1 MRRIIESVPNISE
14 GRRKEVVEE
23 IVNVLRGRDGV
34 KVLNYSMDPDHN
46 RSVITIAGEPEKV
59 LDALFDFTKKSVE
72 LIDLR
77 VHKGEHP
84 RIGAVDVIPLV
95 PIKGITKKE
104 LNEYAKK
111 LGERIWREL
120 KVPIYFYA
128 YSATKPEREKLPN
141 IRKGEFEGLSEKMK
155 NKEWYPDIGD
165 NVPHETAGATVI
177 GVRDFLIAFNINL
190 NTPDVEIAKKIAKS
204 IRESSGGLRYIQAK
218 GFYIEEKN
226 CAQVSMNI
234 LNFKKAPIYRVY
246 EIVKMEAERYGTSV
260 KESEL
265 IGLAP
270 LKAILDTFS
279 FYIKLPLISEDQI
292 IEYKIF
298 SDEEDTPC

>member
-1 MRRIIESVPNISE
+1 MKRIIESVPNISE

-23 IVNVLRGRDGV
+23 IVSVLRGREGV

-46 RSVITIAGEPEKV
+46 RSVVTIAGEPENV
-59 LDALFDFTKKSVE
+59 IDALFEFTKRSIE

-77 VHKGEHP
+77 VHEGEHP

-104 LNEYAKK
+104 LNSYARK
-111 LGERIWREL
+111 LGERIWNEL
-120 KVPIYFYA
+120 KVPVYFYA

-141 IRKGEFEGLSEKMK
+141 IRKGEFEGLKEKMK
-155 NKEWYPDIGD
+155 DPEWSPDIGE
-165 NVPHETAGATVI
+165 NVPHESAGATVI

-190 NTPDVEIAKKIAKS
+190 NTPDVEIAKRIAKS
-204 IRESSGGLRYIQAK
+204 IRESSGSLRYIQAK

-270 LKAILDTFS
+270 LKAILDSLS
-279 FYIKLPLISEDQI
+279 FYIKLPSISEEQI

-298 SDEEDTPC
+298 SDEEDNPC